1 MAKHTKGP
9 WAVEGPVG
17 PEVIRGH
24 IHIVDCPGLT
34 VTSITPKSPHPVMD
48 EQERQANARLIAA
61 SPELLEA
68 LKAIYINTFD
78 KGSMTATLVR
88 IMHIAE
94 AAIAKAEG
102 DVMTRGE

>member
-1 MAKHTKGP
+1 
-9 WAVEGPVG
+9 
-17 PEVIRGH
+17 
-24 IHIVDCPGLT
+24 
-34 VTSITPKSPHPVMD
+34 MD